1 MTDPSLQ
8 LELQKYLIDYLS
20 LNDDKSVSPSILW
33 EGAESDEREDRSK
46 LQEQKQTT
54 DKKTLKWLLEAK
66 QDPDMLLTYE
76 VEGGLRFTGRTYDD
90 LGNRASRLLAVQL
103 RKAQSSQVV
112 RKIRHPITNQLVLQ
126 PKEIANALTAYYT
139 KLYDSQNPGNKTEK
153 VQDADQQ
160 VFHVWI

>member
-1 MTDPSLQ
+1 
-8 LELQKYLIDYLS
+8 
-20 LNDDKSVSPSILW
+20 
-33 EGAESDEREDRSK
+33 
-46 LQEQKQTT
+46 
-54 DKKTLKWLLEAK
+54 
-66 QDPDMLLTYE
+66 MLLTYE

-139 KLYDSQNPGNKTEK
+139 KLYDSQNPDNKTEK
-153 VQDADQQ
+153 PWYQ
-160 VFHVWI
+160 

>member
-1 MTDPSLQ
+1 MIDPSLQ

-66 QDPDMLLTYE
+66 QDPDVLLTYE

-139 KLYDSQNPGNKTEK
+139 KLNDSQNPDNKTEK
-153 VQDADQQ
+153 PWYQ
-160 VFHVWI
+160 

>member
-8 LELQKYLIDYLS
+8 LELQKFLIDYLS

-139 KLYDSQNPGNKTEK
+139 KLYDSQNPDNKTEK
-153 VQDADQQ
+153 PWYQ
-160 VFHVWI
+160 

>member
-153 VQDADQQ
+153 PWYQ
-160 VFHVWI
+160 

>member
-46 LQEQKQTT
+46 LQQEQKQTT

-66 QDPDMLLTYE
+66 QDPDVLLTYE

-153 VQDADQQ
+153 PWYQ
-160 VFHVWI
+160 

>member
-1 MTDPSLQ
+1 MFGIRRALQILSVSLLTDPSLQ

-46 LQEQKQTT
+46 LQQEQKQTT
-54 DKKTLKWLLEAK
+54 DKKTLRWLLEAK
-66 QDPDMLLTYE
+66 QDPE

-112 RKIRHPITNQLVLQ
+112 CRLDIQ
-126 PKEIANALTAYYT
+126 
-139 KLYDSQNPGNKTEK
+139 
-153 VQDADQQ
+153 
-160 VFHVWI
+160 

>member
-112 RKIRHPITNQLVLQ
+112 RRLDIQ
-126 PKEIANALTAYYT
+126 
-139 KLYDSQNPGNKTEK
+139 
-153 VQDADQQ
+153 
-160 VFHVWI
+160 

>member
-1 MTDPSLQ
+1 MIRVFLP
-8 LELQKYLIDYLS
+8 
-20 LNDDKSVSPSILW
+20 PLW
-33 EGAESDEREDRSK
+33 EGAKSVMRGKIDPNYKSRN
-46 LQEQKQTT
+46 KQQT
-54 DKKTLKWLLEAK
+54 KKTLKWLLEAK

-139 KLYDSQNPGNKTEK
+139 KLYDSQNPGNETEK

>member
-1 MTDPSLQ
+1 MIRVFLPPYCGKELRVMRGKIDPN
-8 LELQKYLIDYLS
+8 Y
-20 LNDDKSVSPSILW
+20 KS
-33 EGAESDEREDRSK
+33 RN
-46 LQEQKQTT
+46 KQQT
-54 DKKTLKWLLEAK
+54 KKTLKWLLEAK
-66 QDPDMLLTYE
+66 QDPDVLLTYE

-153 VQDADQQ
+153 PWYQ
-160 VFHVWI
+160 

>member
-1 MTDPSLQ
+1 MIRVFLP
-8 LELQKYLIDYLS
+8 
-20 LNDDKSVSPSILW
+20 PLW

-46 LQEQKQTT
+46 LQQEQKQTT

-66 QDPDMLLTYE
+66 QDPDVLLTYE

>member
-66 QDPDMLLTYE
+66 QDPDVLLTYE

-139 KLYDSQNPGNKTEK
+139 KLNDSQNPDNKTEK
-153 VQDADQQ
+153 PWYQ
-160 VFHVWI
+160 

>member
-1 MTDPSLQ
+1 MIRVFLP
-8 LELQKYLIDYLS
+8 
-20 LNDDKSVSPSILW
+20 PLW

-66 QDPDMLLTYE
+66 QDPDVLLTYE
-76 VEGGLRFTGRTYDD
+76 VEGGLRVTGRTYDD

>member
-54 DKKTLKWLLEAK
+54 DKKNT
-66 QDPDMLLTYE
+66 QMT
-76 VEGGLRFTGRTYDD
+76 
-90 LGNRASRLLAVQL
+90 SR
-103 RKAQSSQVV
+103 S
-112 RKIRHPITNQLVLQ
+112 
-126 PKEIANALTAYYT
+126 
-139 KLYDSQNPGNKTEK
+139 
-153 VQDADQQ
+153 
-160 VFHVWI
+160 

>member
-1 MTDPSLQ
+1 MIRVFLP
-8 LELQKYLIDYLS
+8 
-20 LNDDKSVSPSILW
+20 PLW

-66 QDPDMLLTYE
+66 QDPDVLLTYE

-126 PKEIANALTAYYT
+126 QKEIANALTAYYT

>member
-46 LQEQKQTT
+46 LQQEQKQTT

-112 RKIRHPITNQLVLQ
+112 RRLDIQ
-126 PKEIANALTAYYT
+126 
-139 KLYDSQNPGNKTEK
+139 
-153 VQDADQQ
+153 
-160 VFHVWI
+160 

>member
-66 QDPDMLLTYE
+66 QDPDVLLTYE

>member
-33 EGAESDEREDRSK
+33 EGAESDEREDTSK
-46 LQEQKQTT
+46 LQQEQKQTT

-139 KLYDSQNPGNKTEK
+139 KLYDSQNPDNKTEK
-153 VQDADQQ
+153 PWYQ
-160 VFHVWI
+160 

>member
-1 MTDPSLQ
+1 MIRVFLP
-8 LELQKYLIDYLS
+8 
-20 LNDDKSVSPSILW
+20 PLW

-46 LQEQKQTT
+46 LQQEQKQTT